1 MNTNSG
7 KNFYPV
13 LHKTMRIAV
22 TDTGREE
29 KQKIYLDWLRSF
41 DPNAELI
48 VVSHRKTGDHVSEF
62 DGLVLTGGEDVD
74 PQFSKAEPVD
84 QVGKTDTGRDRF
96 EFDMLDKALKKD
108 LPILCIC
115 RGLQVANV
123 HLGGTLIADLQHD
136 GYNKHDVKEKEPVI
150 RHSITVK
157 ENSIMHEITGAVTG
171 EINSYHH
178 QAVKIVAESLVPS
191 AFSNDGVIE
200 SLEWK
205 ENDGKPYFLAV
216 QWHPERMKDTEN
228 PFTTKIG
235 ASFFDAVRKNNTKR
249 T

>member
-1 MNTNSG
+1 
-7 KNFYPV
+7 
-13 LHKTMRIAV
+13 MRIAI

-29 KQKIYLDWLRSF
+29 KQKLYFNWLQSF
-41 DPNAELI
+41 EPTAELV
-48 VVSHRKTGDHVSEF
+48 VVSHNTTGIELSGF

-74 PQFSKAEPVD
+74 PKFSKAEPVTL
-84 QVGKTDTGRDRF
+84 VGKTDTQRDTF
-96 EFDMLDKALKKD
+96 EFEMLDKAFEKN
-108 LPILCIC
+108 LPVLCIC

-136 GYNKHDVKEKEPVI
+136 GYKKHDVKEKEPVI
-150 RHSITVK
+150 RHSISVR
-157 ENSIMHEITGAVTG
+157 ENSMMHAITGMISG

-178 QAVKIVAESLVPS
+178 QAVKHVAESLMPAV
-191 AFSNDGVIE
+191 FSGDGVIE

-205 ENDGKPYFLAV
+205 EKEGKPYFLAV

-235 ASFFDAVRKNNTKR
+235 ASFVDAVRKNSVIK
-249 T
+249 